1 MLTSEDTGYN
11 VRLYEPGDEE
21 AIIELLKTSF
31 PEWKEIESPI
41 DYWKWKYIENP
52 HGSDIVVADLEG
64 IIVGVVH
71 RLNLNIKIDEKTL
84 SNYGDDVTV
93 HPDHRKKGIYK
104 NMINYTEEL
113 SKEQKIVLN
122 FGISI
127 SDYTVSIA
135 EREGYV
141 FFPFTIS
148 HMLQIRDVRTHFKK
162 RPVENNLLAIF
173 GFSMLKLLNRIKNSL
188 KQTELQYKFRIE
200 NISGFDER
208 INGFWKKI
216 KEDYQFIIEKKLEYL
231 NWRYFDPRSSNK
243 GRYFVKQAEKQK
255 KILGFIVLEMKEK
268 DDYLEGYVVD
278 LLAHPSRI
286 DVARKLLEEA
296 CMFFQKSNVN
306 VVHYRVVQ
314 NHPYQALF
322 RELGFIEVPSKF
334 LMSYKMFQEK
344 EKKKIINESCP
355 SQIYFNYGDYF

>member
-1 MLTSEDTGYN
+1 MSSKDLGYY

-21 AIIELLKTSF
+21 EIIELLKTSF
-31 PEWKEIESPI
+31 PEWKEIRSPI
-41 DYWKWKYIENP
+41 EYWKWKYIENP
-52 HGSDIVVADLEG
+52 LGSIIVVADWNG
-64 IIVGVVH
+64 KIVGVVH
-71 RLNLNIKIDEKTL
+71 RLNLNIKTDEKTF

-93 HPDHRKKGIYK
+93 HSDYRKKGIYK
-104 NMINYTEEL
+104 NMIKYTEEL
-113 SKEQKIVLN
+113 SKEKKITLN

-127 SDYTVSIA
+127 SDYTVSMA

-148 HMLQIRDVRTHFKK
+148 HMIQIRDVRMHFKK

-173 GFSMLKLLNRIKNSL
+173 GFSVLKLLNRIKRSL
-188 KQTELQYKFRIE
+188 KQTEIQSEFRIE
-200 NISGFDER
+200 NILRFDER
-208 INGFWKKI
+208 INGFWEKI
-216 KEDYQFIIEKKLEYL
+216 QENYQFIIEKKQEYL
-231 NWRYFDPRSSNK
+231 NWRYCDPRSSNK
-243 GRYFVKQAEKQK
+243 GRYFIKQAEKQE
-255 KILGFIVLEMKEK
+255 KILGFIVLETKEK
-268 DDYLEGYVVD
+268 DDYIEGYVVD
-278 LLAHPSRI
+278 LLAHSGRI

-296 CMFFQKSNVN
+296 CLFFQKLNIN

-314 NHPYQALF
+314 NHTYQALF

-344 EKKKIINESCP
+344 EKIKILNESSP